1 MEVKDEAIKRMK
13 LLQLHPNVIKEFQDE
28 NKLNKSEYGKGI
40 LYWIKDEEQQL
51 VNEFQNEHKGYLV
64 YHIIKT
70 ETVDLGT
77 VYDLLYVAP
86 YEDEWSSEREE
97 LKDNW
102 IYSYTATEFAECGP
116 IKVKCINGGLARVY

>member
-13 LLQLHPNVIKEFQDE
+13 LLQLHPNIIKEFQAE
-28 NKLNKSEYGKGI
+28 NKLNRSEFGKGI
-40 LYWIKDEEQQL
+40 LYWLTDDEQQI
-51 VNEFQNEHKGYLV
+51 VNEFQNEHEGYLV

-70 ETVDLGT
+70 ETVDFGT
-77 VYDLLYVAP
+77 VYDLLYVTP

-102 IYSYTATEFAECGP
+102 IYSYTVTEFAECGP